1 MAESYFNGTKIS
13 GTANFAVYA
22 MAFLELG
29 TLIPTIPIM
38 AFCSSIVYKTSILHR
53 NLKGILLA
61 QLFGTMMN
69 LWPRAFVLIDQI
81 FVAKNNFLSVPKF
94 ISGPSTAA
102 FTFNNMAGHVLI
114 VERICATVYV
124 DTYESYRSWA
134 FTVVWLSITIILC
147 LALTIYHALVLDSLF
162 SLTNISVGLYIG
174 AMIASLI
181 EIFIFSMIKKFN
193 KKLFDLRHGNGKN
206 QQLSVRY
213 QLNENI
219 RTGRQLA
226 PNFLCHF
233 ITVFITFVMTMNFQ
247 FGIIT
252 KAENMLLFLGF
263 LFLAHAFNGLALPVA
278 MLCYHPLLNRKAKA
292 SLAIIKKS
300 LRNSSAVSPYEEKAQ
315 PLDTD
320 GRPFGER
327 IQQENEDKD
336 AYFKQLASAWGD
348 RP

>member
-1 MAESYFNGTKIS
+1 MAESYFNVTKIS

-29 TLIPTIPIM
+29 TLIPTIPII
-38 AFCSSIVYKTSILHR
+38 AFCSSIVYKTSILHK

-81 FVAKNNFLSVPKF
+81 FVAKNHFLSVPKF
-94 ISGPSTAA
+94 ISGASTAA

-134 FTVVWLSITIILC
+134 FTVVWLSIT
-147 LALTIYHALVLDSLF
+147 V
-162 SLTNISVGLYIG
+162 
-174 AMIASLI
+174 
-181 EIFIFSMIKKFN
+181 
-193 KKLFDLRHGNGKN
+193 
-206 QQLSVRY
+206 
-213 QLNENI
+213 
-219 RTGRQLA
+219 
-226 PNFLCHF
+226 
-233 ITVFITFVMTMNFQ
+233 
-247 FGIIT
+247 
-252 KAENMLLFLGF
+252 
-263 LFLAHAFNGLALPVA
+263 
-278 MLCYHPLLNRKAKA
+278 
-292 SLAIIKKS
+292 SLAIIKKL

>member
-1 MAESYFNGTKIS
+1 MAESYFNGTIIS

-38 AFCSSIVYKTSILHR
+38 AFCSSIVYKTSILHK

-69 LWPRAFVLIDQI
+69 LWPCAFVLVDQI

-124 DTYESYRSWA
+124 DTYESYSSWA
-134 FTVVWLSITIILC
+134 FTVVWLSITR
-147 LALTIYHALVLDSLF
+147 SL
-162 SLTNISVGLYIG
+162 
-174 AMIASLI
+174 
-181 EIFIFSMIKKFN
+181 
-193 KKLFDLRHGNGKN
+193 
-206 QQLSVRY
+206 
-213 QLNENI
+213 
-219 RTGRQLA
+219 
-226 PNFLCHF
+226 
-233 ITVFITFVMTMNFQ
+233 
-247 FGIIT
+247 
-252 KAENMLLFLGF
+252 
-263 LFLAHAFNGLALPVA
+263 
-278 MLCYHPLLNRKAKA
+278 
-292 SLAIIKKS
+292 KKS